1 MTGYKDYMIVLS
13 PPKSIDDQVKKFRKS
28 SAYLIG
34 DFDGMHGKAHI
45 TMKNLRRQKPFW
57 TEPLFEQ
64 LAKELS
70 LIEPMTLQINGFA
83 TFLPTDFT
91 TIYAAIKSTLEME
104 DWLKRLRKSLNEKKA
119 VPHITI
125 ARQIPNALA
134 KKLWPKFKDR
144 QWDEEFEIDRL
155 TILHRETFGGSKHWE
170 LFREIRFRG
179 NADYNY
185 LMQVKK
191 AKENNPLKNIDDQQ
205 ISLF

>member
-1 MTGYKDYMIVLS
+1 MTGYKDYLIILS
-13 PPKSIDDQVKKFRKS
+13 PPANIGEQVKKFKQA
-28 SAYLIG
+28 SARLIG

-45 TMKNLRRQKPFW
+45 TLKALRRQKPFW

-64 LAKELS
+64 LEKELS
-70 LIEPMTLQINGFA
+70 LIEPTTLQINGFA

-91 TIYAAIKSTLEME
+91 TIYAAIKSTHEME
-104 DWLKRLRKSLNEKKA
+104 DWFKRIRKSLNEKKA

-125 ARQIPNALA
+125 AKQIPNALA

-144 QWDEEFEIDRL
+144 QWDDEFEIDRI
-155 TILHRETFGGSKHWE
+155 TILHRETFGGSKHWQP
-170 LFREIRFRG
+170 FREIRFKG
-179 NADYNY
+179 SADYNY

-191 AKENNPLKNIDDQQ
+191 TKESKINDVDDQQ